1 VRHCQNTLTP
11 IEICAFYLSQTI
23 FGLSTTLIVAANR
36 DELFARPSKAAHF
49 WDDISGMLAGRDEQ
63 AGGTWLGIN
72 PQGQFA
78 AVTNF
83 RIPSKFNSMARSRG
97 DLATNFLTNDPEQDF
112 YNNLETDFANYNPF
126 NFVVGDAVNLS
137 VFSSE
142 ASEFQKLTP
151 GCHPISNVLPGDHW
165 PKMSHGASALRSYL
179 EQAPEVDVSYLAGL
193 LRDSTRGPHSELPN
207 TGIGEQVEHALS
219 SVFIDTQ
226 DFLAGKYGTR
236 TSTVVLFN
244 HKEIHFHEYNYQ
256 AGGALIGQQNFRVPL
271 DG

>member
-1 VRHCQNTLTP
+1 MRHCQNTLTP

-36 DELFARPSKAAHF
+36 DKFFARPSKAAHF

-72 PQGQFA
+72 RQGQFT

-112 YNNLETDFANYNPF
+112 YNNLETDLADYNPF
-126 NFVVGDAVNLS
+126 NLVVGDAVNLS

-142 ASEFQKLTP
+142 APEFQKLTP
-151 GCHPISNVLPGDHW
+151 GCHPISNGLPGDHW
-165 PKMSHGASALRSYL
+165 PKMSRGASALRSYL
-179 EQAPEVDVSYLAGL
+179 EQALKLMFLIWLACCAILPEAHIASCLTQALASRVSMLCLPYL
-193 LRDSTRGPHSELPN
+193 STHRIFQQE
-207 TGIGEQVEHALS
+207 
-219 SVFIDTQ
+219 
-226 DFLAGKYGTR
+226 
-236 TSTVVLFN
+236 STVRAPVQWCCLTIRRSTFMN
-244 HKEIHFHEYNYQ
+244 TITRLVAY
-256 AGGALIGQQNFRVPL
+256 
-271 DG
+271 